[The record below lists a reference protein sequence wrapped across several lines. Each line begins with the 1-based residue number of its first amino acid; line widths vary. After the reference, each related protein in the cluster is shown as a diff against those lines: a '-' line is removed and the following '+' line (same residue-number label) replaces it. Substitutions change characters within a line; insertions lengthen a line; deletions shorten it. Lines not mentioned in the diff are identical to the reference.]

1 MKLFKTILVAVIA
14 ILAAMVVWSVLTAV
28 LSFAF
33 KVTMLLVKI
42 IFIVALALPV
52 FFYLRRK
59 LLSSK

>member
-1 MKLFKTILVAVIA
+1 VKLFKTILVAVIA

>member
-1 MKLFKTILVAVIA
+1 VKLFKTILVAVIA

-52 FFYLRRK
+52 FFYLRHK

>member
-1 MKLFKTILVAVIA
+1 MKLLKTILVAVLA

-33 KVTMLLVKI
+33 KITMLLVKI
-42 IFIVALALPV
+42 IFIAAIALPV
-52 FFYLRRK
+52 FLYLRHK

>member
-52 FFYLRRK
+52 FFYLRHK